1 MEVIDHELNRRV
13 SGFRI
18 VSIVIGAISLLNLIR
33 WMLAPTSEM
42 EFVNKAQMIVNLCYF
57 LYSLYLFQYLN
68 KSNYSILLSS
78 FIVLYFSYYLIGNY
92 LSNMDNNFSNPDQI
106 GLGRAIDYNFLF
118 PMTMIVISPLFQ
130 RQSLVILSILFFT
143 NLYPGRR
150 CDSPPASLPP
160 IAFGWPVKEK
170 GPEPSLPIWPVIK

>member
-57 LYSLYLFQYLN
+57 LYSLYLFQISQFYPQEIQIFWKYNLN
-68 KSNYSILLSS
+68 
-78 FIVLYFSYYLIGNY
+78 YF
-92 LSNMDNNFSNPDQI
+92 
-106 GLGRAIDYNFLF
+106 
-118 PMTMIVISPLFQ
+118 
-130 RQSLVILSILFFT
+130 
-143 NLYPGRR
+143 
-150 CDSPPASLPP
+150 
-160 IAFGWPVKEK
+160 
-170 GPEPSLPIWPVIK
+170 

>member
-1 MEVIDHELNRRV
+1 MEVSDHELNRRV

-92 LSNMDNNFSNPDQI
+92 LSNMDNLQKH
-106 GLGRAIDYNFLF
+106 RAHYFTLSRAKK
-118 PMTMIVISPLFQ
+118 PWTRMVLLIVLASFISPLCIM
-130 RQSLVILSILFFT
+130 STTS
-143 NLYPGRR
+143 
-150 CDSPPASLPP
+150 S
-160 IAFGWPVKEK
+160 K
-170 GPEPSLPIWPVIK
+170 GTL

>member
-78 FIVLYFSYYLIGNY
+78 FIVLYF
-92 LSNMDNNFSNPDQI
+92 
-106 GLGRAIDYNFLF
+106 
-118 PMTMIVISPLFQ
+118 
-130 RQSLVILSILFFT
+130 
-143 NLYPGRR
+143 
-150 CDSPPASLPP
+150 P
-160 IAFGWPVKEK
+160 IT
-170 GPEPSLPIWPVIK
+170 